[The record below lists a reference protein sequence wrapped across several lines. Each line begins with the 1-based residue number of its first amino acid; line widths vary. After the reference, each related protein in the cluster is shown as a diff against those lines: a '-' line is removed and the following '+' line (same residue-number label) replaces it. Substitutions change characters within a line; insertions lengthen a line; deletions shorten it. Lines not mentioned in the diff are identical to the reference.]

1 LILIATRIYPL
12 DGYECRDT
20 MIRNDDGGFE
30 LHKTANGHPGEPDS
44 IASYSLAEV
53 HEWLRELPWQIERAV
68 Y

>member
-1 LILIATRIYPL
+1 
-12 DGYECRDT
+12 